1 MKMMVKICRHSY
13 WLIIDSQAN
22 AFSTTLLILQWHV
35 ILNNCSSQTGGL
47 LILSKSLELGGEAF
61 NVLGFNSHYKPH
73 LPQPLCLVSSQRV
86 C

>member
-1 MKMMVKICRHSY
+1 
-13 WLIIDSQAN
+13 L
-22 AFSTTLLILQWHV
+22 
-35 ILNNCSSQTGGL
+35 QTGGL